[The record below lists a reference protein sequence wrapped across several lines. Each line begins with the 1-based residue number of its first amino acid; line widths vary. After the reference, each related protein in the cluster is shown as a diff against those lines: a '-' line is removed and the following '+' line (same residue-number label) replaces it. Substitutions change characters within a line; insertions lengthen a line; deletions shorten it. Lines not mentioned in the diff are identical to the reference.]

1 MSKHRFKRL
10 IRVLTFSQV
19 NKSALKSQFC
29 ELTNTS
35 TTTAGRYLDASK
47 YNLEQ
52 AVDAYYNKHAT
63 KSSSKSNSKANG
75 KSGSSDKSQLN
86 TIFDQYKDP
95 NNSEVIDIDG
105 TLKYLED
112 LNMDP
117 DDPKSL
123 TLAFLLKSP
132 LVGVFEKDKFISTW
146 KHYKIYDVKAIAKF
160 LDTFHEDVLYDK
172 GTYSDIDTDEV
183 IDFKQLY
190 DFTFGFLKESENQKV
205 LDIDFT
211 ISYWRLLLPLITTV
225 YFTKQEST
233 KDEDKAKVEER
244 VQNWFDFLS
253 NSNPRPVI
261 TFDTWSMFYLFF
273 LEVILPDPYKLSNYD
288 EMAAWPSKM
297 DEYVEYLSD
306 NGLL

>member
-1 MSKHRFKRL
+1 
-10 IRVLTFSQV
+10 
-19 NKSALKSQFC
+19 LKNQFC
-29 ELTNTS
+29 ELTGTS

-52 AVDAYYNKHAT
+52 AVDAYFTKHASKSSPNSKSNG
-63 KSSSKSNSKANG
+63 KSSSPFSFAKHLIA
-75 KSGSSDKSQLN
+75 
-86 TIFDQYKDP
+86 IFDQYKDA
-95 NNSEVIDIDG
+95 NNPEVIDIDG

-112 LNMDP
+112 LGIDP

-132 LVGVFEKDKFISTW
+132 LVGVFKKDKFLTIW
-146 KHYKIYDVKAIAKF
+146 QHYEVHDVKAMAEF
-160 LDTFHEDVLYDK
+160 LNHFHENVLHDK
-172 GTYSDIDTDEV
+172 GSYSDLETNEV

-205 LDIDFT
+205 LDIDLT
-211 ISYWRLLLPLITTV
+211 ISYWKLLLPLITSV
-225 YFTKQEST
+225 HFARNNSDSNE
-233 KDEDKAKVEER
+233 DDKAKIDER
-244 VQNWFDFLS
+244 AQNWYDFLS

-273 LEVILPDPYKLSNYD
+273 LEVIIPDPYKLSNYD

-306 NGLL
+306 NNLI